1 MYGGWKEM
9 VVGVLLVVL
18 LWKWCRERNGC
29 DYVLPPFCLLLFT
42 KILDFL
48 QVLIFVQRS
57 DFYNIE

>member
-1 MYGGWKEM
+1 M
-9 VVGVLLVVL
+9 VGVLLVVL